1 VVLIKKQKIKGY
13 ILFESLLALGILVY
27 IVLVILGAI
36 EQYQQLHNR
45 YIQEEEALNAAI
57 SAIQT
62 QKDSLAINNVEIIVH
77 STAKEMRVNDKS
89 KELFHVTKISD

>member
-1 VVLIKKQKIKGY
+1 MTIN
-13 ILFESLLALGILVY
+13 